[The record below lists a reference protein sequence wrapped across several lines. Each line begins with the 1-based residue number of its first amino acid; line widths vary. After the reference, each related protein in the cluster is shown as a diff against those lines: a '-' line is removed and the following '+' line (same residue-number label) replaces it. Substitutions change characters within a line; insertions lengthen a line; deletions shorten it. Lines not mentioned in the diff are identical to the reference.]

1 MEREVVVKPNL
12 GRWAIRRRARILHN
26 RVLYSE
32 GEYREVARSGPTVEL
47 EVLSAPGLAAGTH
60 LNVTAEAARA
70 MTPERSRAGIVASR
84 AARVAGRFVT
94 GHTPR
99 IKLPTA

>member
-1 MEREVVVKPNL
+1 MKPNIVH
-12 GRWAIRRRARILHN
+12 WAIRRRARVLHN

-47 EVLSAPGLAAGTH
+47 EVVSAPGLAVGTH
-60 LNVTAEAARA
+60 LHVTAAAAHA

-84 AARVAGRFVT
+84 VARIAARFVI
-94 GHTPR
+94 GHRPR

>member
-32 GEYREVARSGPTVEL
+32 GEYREIARSGPTVEL
-47 EVLSAPGLAAGTH
+47 EVVSAPGLAAGTH

-70 MTPERSRAGIVASR
+70 TRQSLR